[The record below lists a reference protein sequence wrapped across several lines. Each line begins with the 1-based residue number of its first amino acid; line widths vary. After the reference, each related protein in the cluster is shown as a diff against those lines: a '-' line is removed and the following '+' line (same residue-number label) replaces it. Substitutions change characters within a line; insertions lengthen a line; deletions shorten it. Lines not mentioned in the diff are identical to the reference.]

1 MCKFVNL
8 FSSHNAVISISYCW
22 KSNIT
27 RNVCGVSV
35 VKDALSV
42 STHFL
47 LRYTFS
53 ERHFRQL
60 FLDFHRGNLEIEL
73 MSTSVFFFIFFIRN
87 RLLRRAS
94 LFIRTWSP
102 SELVFPW
109 LLALVSQVHRINIYF
124 VENSSVSKNRNSSVV
139 EIDMRTKTSLGFFF
153 LAALRKSSVS
163 CSKWSQTEVIVNCC

>member
-1 MCKFVNL
+1 MLL
-8 FSSHNAVISISYCW
+8 FQISYCW

-53 ERHFRQL
+53 ERHFREL

-73 MSTSVFFFIFFIRN
+73 MRTSVFFFFLSGIDCFVVPHCSFAPEVPVNSFSRGF
-87 RLLRRAS
+87 LR
-94 LFIRTWSP
+94 
-102 SELVFPW
+102 
-109 LLALVSQVHRINIYF
+109 
-124 VENSSVSKNRNSSVV
+124 
-139 EIDMRTKTSLGFFF
+139 
-153 LAALRKSSVS
+153 
-163 CSKWSQTEVIVNCC
+163 